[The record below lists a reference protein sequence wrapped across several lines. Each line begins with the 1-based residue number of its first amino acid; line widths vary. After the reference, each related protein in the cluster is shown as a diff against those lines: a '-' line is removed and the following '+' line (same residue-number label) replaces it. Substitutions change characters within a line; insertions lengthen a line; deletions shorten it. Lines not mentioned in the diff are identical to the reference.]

1 MTETREPRTIVAVVG
16 EDGRFDHVRRRAIE
30 RARESG
36 ATLVLFDVD
45 AGQSVLESPRPTNWS
60 AQGEEEQYSSRLT
73 TGELEALGRGP
84 IADQVRDARAL
95 GIDAFGWLP
104 EKADAASLRDY
115 AAQQGA
121 GLVVVPAEE
130 PDLAGDLGVPVEVV
144 GTSPED

>member
-1 MTETREPRTIVAVVG
+1 VTETREPRTIVAVVG

-36 ATLVLFDVD
+36 ATLVLFDLD
-45 AGQSVLESPRPTNWS
+45 AGQSLLESPRPTNWS
-60 AQGEEEQYSSRLT
+60 AQGEEEQFGNRLT
-73 TGELEALGRGP
+73 TSDLETLGRGP

-95 GIDAFGWLP
+95 GVDTFGWLP
-104 EKADAASLRDY
+104 EKADANSLRDY
-115 AAQQGA
+115 AAEQGA

-144 GTSPED
+144 GTSSED